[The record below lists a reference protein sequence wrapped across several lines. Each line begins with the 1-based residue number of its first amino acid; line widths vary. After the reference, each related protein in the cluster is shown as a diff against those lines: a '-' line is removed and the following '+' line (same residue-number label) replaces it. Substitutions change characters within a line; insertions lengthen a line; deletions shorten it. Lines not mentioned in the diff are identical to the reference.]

1 MRTTLIAIMTIMLA
15 LPLSAQPPVDFW
27 RIREGS
33 AVTVV
38 LGTGGECK
46 GKVAKRVD
54 GALTIQLSE
63 ESSAC
68 GARDALVTVSEA
80 NTRTVERAPKS
91 SGKRAAKSA
100 AAVGVA
106 AGAGLLLAS
115 RFGYLNQYAWVVCI
129 GLGLLAVLAA
139 SHVPALAG
147 PGLLLAIDG
156 PLLAGN
162 RLGNRPRSPGI
173 TGAVPSQTV
182 GSDSAGGG

>member
-1 MRTTLIAIMTIMLA
+1 MRTTLIAIMTIALA
-15 LPLSAQPPVDFW
+15 LPLSAQQPMDFW

-54 GALTIQLSE
+54 GALTVQLSE

-106 AGAGLLLAS
+106 AGAGLLLTEVPPRA
-115 RFGYLNQYAWVVCI
+115 A
-129 GLGLLAVLAA
+129 LGVLAGGLVGA
-139 SHVPALAG
+139 HLLVRNLDHDSG
-147 PGLLLAIDG
+147 PGKGYVLYVS
-156 PLLAGN
+156 
-162 RLGNRPRSPGI
+162 RLG
-173 TGAVPSQTV
+173 Q
-182 GSDSAGGG
+182 